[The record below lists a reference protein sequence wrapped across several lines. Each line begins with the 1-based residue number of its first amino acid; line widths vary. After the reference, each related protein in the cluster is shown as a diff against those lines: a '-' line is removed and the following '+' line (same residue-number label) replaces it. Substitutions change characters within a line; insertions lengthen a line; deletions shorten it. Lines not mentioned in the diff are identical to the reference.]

1 VRGVKKGVQL
11 MKKTSDISGTGS
23 KSAQV
28 ETTPPRPRSVF
39 IISFPVLGA
48 SFLVLGALTIG
59 FYRGYVA
66 TGRYSLGLLACL
78 SSVLAIAVLLVLIVL
93 LSLRLHAKKPLS
105 PPTAALISALQR
117 DPDPRVRAKAA
128 EGLAELELEQSPG
141 SPAHNKLD
149 DTPFED
155 DL

>member
-1 VRGVKKGVQL
+1 

-28 ETTPPRPRSVF
+28 ETTPPGPRSVF
-39 IISFPVLGA
+39 ITRFPVLAA

-59 FYRGYVA
+59 FYRGYIA

-78 SSVLAIAVLLVLIVL
+78 SSVLAIAVLLGLVVF
-93 LSLRLHAKKPLS
+93 LSLRLHAKKRLRR
-105 PPTAALISALQR
+105 PTAALISALER

-128 EGLAELELEQSPG
+128 EGLAELELEQSSG
-141 SPAHNKLD
+141 NPAHNKLD
-149 DTPFED
+149 DTSFED